1 MYATSSGPT
10 ARWAAPISAS
20 PTVELESRSWSNVT
34 DTSTQPTG
42 AAAHPTRAGAR
53 LAVAQ
58 TLPAADD
65 ELAGRVA
72 RGDLVQQVRQGATS
86 RLDPLW
92 HHAESIST
100 VPGRK
105 LQECRVVRAR
115 SRRGGVLDSAARGA
129 LP

>member
-42 AAAHPTRAGAR
+42 AAAHPTGA
-53 LAVAQ
+53 AAQ
-58 TLPAADD
+58 PTGAAADAD
-65 ELAGRVA
+65 LAGRVA
-72 RGDLVQQVRQGATS
+72 LGELVQQVRQGAAS

-129 LP
+129 LPCAP